1 MRVAYIA
8 GPFRS
13 PSFWGI
19 VQNVRAAEAVALKYW
34 RLGYAVICPH
44 TNTANFD
51 GAVPKE
57 TEQEVWLAG
66 DIEIMKRCDV
76 VVAMSTWEKSSGAR
90 EEIRLARELGMEII
104 FDDGAQ
110 Q

>member
-13 PSFWGI
+13 KTHWGI

-51 GAVPKE
+51 GAAEDTIWLEGDKE
-57 TEQEVWLAG
+57 LL
-66 DIEIMKRCDV
+66 RRSDV
-76 VVAMSTWEKSSGAR
+76 VVMMNTWEKSSGAR
-90 EEIRLARELGMEII
+90 AEHALAQELNLDII
-104 FDDGAQ
+104 YDDGIL
-110 Q
+110 